1 MHRLAVNLAVR
12 KFSRGAAKERL
23 AKYTSTTFAIRFIAI
38 VGVLA
43 LCTSATVW
51 QSPQA
56 LELVAS
62 RPAISTVSNSP
73 SCKQVT
79 SSTDQCAFVRKHCQD
94 EEDGRI
100 PYLQLLYC
108 SLGAPAAA
116 AWYILIIGWAMY
128 LFLAI
133 SISAGDF
140 FAVNLSSLARTLRMS
155 DTLAGV
161 TLLALGNGGPDIFS
175 TWAAMTSDS
184 PGLAF
189 GELIGAASFI
199 TTVVVGSIACTG
211 SFQVRKASLARDA
224 FFLLV
229 TACFLLVPLL
239 SGEFRLWHGLV
250 MISGYLV
257 YIAWVTGY
265 HRWVSSK
272 QDDDQTADDETQAGD
287 EEQGQLTATET
298 RPLLSNQQ
306 TQLHKHQDHQ
316 RHHIDPAISRQIH
329 DWRRAHGRCIE
340 ARDES
345 FMTSPSLPGAM
356 EYSWRRGQEHKRAS
370 TSHNETSTLHSQHPP
385 HSRTETSDNRVLHT
399 LFPSLQS
406 VREKNLGHAIV
417 SMLTVV
423 PYLILKL
430 TVPVVDNEHNAD
442 CQHGWHRG
450 LLILQGIT
458 APQLIWLMLW
468 LDMDHPTM
476 RSWLLPAIYCAIG
489 SAVFCL
495 GVFTFSSPSRRPR
508 WMPLLSVL
516 GFAVSAFWLSVLP
529 DELVAI
535 LKAFGIV
542 LRLSDAIL
550 GFTVFAI
557 GNCVDDYVVD
567 MTITRHG
574 HPVMALAACF
584 GGPLLNILLGLGI
597 SIVYVILRA
606 GHRIGHIRPITLEVD
621 TILIV
626 TTAVLAATMV
636 GLVLTLRLNHW
647 EMNKRI
653 GLSLIFTWVALTGA
667 NVGIELLT

>member
-1 MHRLAVNLAVR
+1 
-12 KFSRGAAKERL
+12 
-23 AKYTSTTFAIRFIAI
+23 
-38 VGVLA
+38 
-43 LCTSATVW
+43 
-51 QSPQA
+51 
-56 LELVAS
+56 
-62 RPAISTVSNSP
+62 
-73 SCKQVT
+73 
-79 SSTDQCAFVRKHCQD
+79 
-94 EEDGRI
+94 
-100 PYLQLLYC
+100 
-108 SLGAPAAA
+108 
-116 AWYILIIGWAMY
+116 
-128 LFLAI
+128 
-133 SISAGDF
+133 
-140 FAVNLSSLARTLRMS
+140 MS

-161 TLLALGNGGPDIFS
+161 TLLALGNGSPDIFS
-175 TWAAMTSDS
+175 TWTAITSDS
-184 PGLAF
+184 SGLAF
-189 GELIGAASFI
+189 GELIGDASFI
-199 TTVVVGSIACTG
+199 TTAIAGFIACTG
-211 SFQVRKASLARDA
+211 SFHVRKASLARDA

-239 SGEFRLWHGLV
+239 SGAFRLWHGLV

-272 QDDDQTADDETQAGD
+272 QDDDKTADDETQAGD

-329 DWRRAHGRCIE
+329 DWRRVHERCIE
-340 ARDES
+340 ARDKS

-356 EYSWRRGQEHKRAS
+356 EYSWRRGQEHKMAS
-370 TSHNETSTLHSQHPP
+370 TSHNETTTLHSQHPP
-385 HSRTETSDNRVLHT
+385 RSRTETSDNRLLHT

-406 VREKNLGHAIV
+406 VREKNLGHASI
-417 SMLTVV
+417 SIFTVV

-430 TVPVVDNEHNAD
+430 TVPVVDNEHNA
-442 CQHGWHRG
+442 
-450 LLILQGIT
+450 
-458 APQLIWLMLW
+458 AYKASS
-468 LDMDHPTM
+468 TM

-495 GVFTFSSPSRRPR
+495 GVFTFSSPSRWPR
-508 WMPLLSVL
+508 WMPLLSVV
-516 GFAVSAFWLSVLP
+516 GFAVSAFWLSVLA

-535 LKAFGIV
+535 LKAFGVV

-550 GFTVFAI
+550 GLTVFAI

-606 GHRIGHIRPITLEVD
+606 GHRIGYIRPITLEVD

-636 GLVLTLRLNHW
+636 GLVLTL
-647 EMNKRI
+647 
-653 GLSLIFTWVALTGA
+653 
-667 NVGIELLT
+667 